1 MLSNYFKIA
10 LRNLLKQKI
19 YSVINVFGLAVGMA
33 CCLLI
38 LALVHNEWSYDAFH
52 DKAETI
58 YRVHIHALTPA
69 GEVEV
74 KAGQPLPLGPT
85 LLAEMPEVE
94 QAARLQYTGAVVKAE
109 GTDAF
114 EEQVLFTDAS
124 FFDMFSFRVEA
135 GNAAAPLPAPDAV
148 VLTTSMAQ
156 KYFGEADP
164 VGQRL
169 RVSFGGAFEEFVVT
183 AVTEEPPANSSITFD
198 LVLPIARSRSYI
210 QWGDSWTSWV
220 ANTYVR
226 LGAAEQAAALT
237 EKLPGFV
244 AQHYG
249 PMVQTWRILQWLSE
263 EEGAFQLQLQPL
275 HDIHFAPEVQQAQTP
290 ATDPRYPLLLAA
302 LAFAILLIA
311 CINFTTLAVGRAARR
326 AKEVSLRKVLGAVRL
341 QLMKQFWGEA
351 LLLSILALLL
361 GLALTEAFLPF
372 FNDLTGKTLGLAY
385 LQEAPAMLI
394 LLGLTLGTALL
405 AGAYPA
411 VYLSRFHPIETLKK
425 SVRAQGKN
433 RWMQSLVVVQFA
445 LSIFFITG
453 VLVVSGQ
460 VRYLKNKNLGF
471 NDERVVVIP
480 THSTDLAEAEQRVNT
495 FKNEA
500 RRHPN
505 VVQVAAASTSFG
517 RGLSWNSSGTKGGSA
532 HLIYTNRIDYDF
544 IETLGIEMAAGRPFS
559 EAFPGDA
566 QQGVLVNEALVK
578 DFGWDDPVGQILEG
592 FSLDMEGATTPTVV
606 GVVKDYHFQS
616 LHNAIEPMVL
626 FLKPR
631 DDAYRYLFA
640 RLHGDDLPGTLAAL
654 EAAWLRAAPDRPF
667 TYHFLDD
674 DFDRHYRAEEQWEQ
688 VVTYAALFA
697 LMIACLGLFGL
708 AAFTAERRTKE
719 IGIRKTLGASGPGL
733 AVFLSKDF
741 LKLVLLANV
750 LAWPTA
756 YLLLSQWLARFA
768 YHVDLSWWTFLAAG
782 LAALGIALITVSY
795 QAIKAALADPVRSLR
810 YE

>member
-1 MLSNYFKIA
+1 MLTNYFKIA
-10 LRNLLKQKI
+10 LRNLLKQKV

-38 LALVHNEWSYDAFH
+38 LALVDNEWSYDTFH
-52 DKAETI
+52 EDAEAI
-58 YRVHIHALTPA
+58 HRVHIHALTPE
-69 GEVEV
+69 GEVDV

-114 EEQVLFTDAS
+114 EEQVLFTDAA
-124 FFDMFSFRVEA
+124 FFDLFSFRVVG
-135 GNAAAPLPAPDAV
+135 GNAAQPLPEPDAV
-148 VLTTSMAQ
+148 VLTTGMAK

-164 VGQRL
+164 VGGRL
-169 RVSFGGAFEEFVVT
+169 RVSVGGAYEEFVVT
-183 AVTEEPPANSSITFD
+183 AVAEEPPANSSITFGI
-198 LVLPIARSRSYI
+198 VLPLERSRSYI
-210 QWGDSWTSWV
+210 QWGDAWTSWV

-237 EKLPGFV
+237 EKLPAFV
-244 AQHYG
+244 EQHYG

-275 HDIHFAPEVQQAQTP
+275 RDVHFAPAVQQAQTP

-351 LLLSILALLL
+351 LLLSVLALLL

-372 FNDLTGKTLGLAY
+372 FNDLTGKTLGLTY
-385 LQEAPAMLI
+385 LQDAPAMLM

-445 LSIFFITG
+445 LSIFFIAG

-480 THSTDLAEAEQRVNT
+480 THSTDLAESEQRANT
-495 FKNEA
+495 FKTEA

-505 VVQVAAASTSFG
+505 VMQVAAASTSFG
-517 RGLSWNSSGTKGGSA
+517 RGLSWNSFSTDGNA
-532 HLIYTNRIDYDF
+532 HFVYTNRIDYDF
-544 IETLGIEMAAGRPFS
+544 IETMGMEIAAGRGFS

-566 QQGVLVNEALVK
+566 RQGVLVNEALVK
-578 DFGWDDPVGQILEG
+578 DFGWDDPVGQRVEG
-592 FSLDMEGATTPTVV
+592 FHLDVEGEVTPTVV

-616 LHNAIEPMVL
+616 LHTAIEPMVL
-626 FLKPR
+626 FLRPR
-631 DDAYRYLFA
+631 DDAFRYLFA
-640 RLHGDDLPGTLAAL
+640 RLRGEDLPGTLAAL
-654 EAAWLRAAPDRPF
+654 EAAWQRAAPDRPF
-667 TYHFLDD
+667 TYQFLDD
-674 DFDRHYRAEEQWEQ
+674 DFDRQYRAEEQWQ
-688 VVTYAALFA
+688 QMVTYAALFA

-719 IGIRKTLGASGPGL
+719 IGIRKTLGASVASL

-750 LAWPTA
+750 LAWPAA

-768 YHVDLSWWTFLAAG
+768 YHVDLSWGIFLTAG
-782 LAALGIALITVSY
+782 LATLGIALLTVSY
-795 QAIKAALADPVRSLR
+795 QTVRAALADPVRSLR

>member
-1 MLSNYFKIA
+1 MLSNYLKIA
-10 LRNLLKQKI
+10 LRNLLKQKV

-52 DKAETI
+52 EDADTI
-58 YRVHIHALTPA
+58 YRVHIHALTPE

-109 GTDAF
+109 GTNAF

-124 FFDMFSFRVEA
+124 FFEVFSFRVMA
-135 GNAAAPLPAPDAV
+135 GNAAQPLPAPDAV
-148 VLTTSMAQ
+148 VLTADMAQ
-156 KYFGEADP
+156 KYFGETDP

-169 RVSFGGAFEEFVVT
+169 RISLGGAFEEFVVT
-183 AVTEEPPANSSITFD
+183 AVAEKPPANSSITFGI
-198 LVLPIARSRSYI
+198 VLPLERSQSYI
-210 QWGDSWTSWV
+210 QWGDLWTSWV

-244 AQHYG
+244 EQHYG

-275 HDIHFAPEVQQAQTP
+275 GDIHFAPAVQQAQTP

-351 LLLSILALLL
+351 LLLSVLAALL

-385 LQEAPAMLI
+385 LQEAPAMLM

-445 LSIFFITG
+445 LSIFFIAG

-471 NDERVVVIP
+471 DGEQVVVIP
-480 THSTDLAEAEQRVNT
+480 THSTDLAESEQRVNT

-500 RRHPN
+500 LRHPN

-517 RGLSWNSSGTKGGSA
+517 RGLSWNSFSTDDGA
-532 HLIYTNRIDYDF
+532 HFVYTNRIDYDF
-544 IETLGIEMAAGRPFS
+544 IETLEMEVAAGRDFS
-559 EAFPGDA
+559 EAFHGDA

-578 DFGWDDPVGQILEG
+578 DFGWGDPVGQVLEG
-592 FSLDMEGATTPTVV
+592 FSLDVEGTITPTVV

-626 FLKPR
+626 FLRPR

-640 RLHGDDLPGTLAAL
+640 RLHGDDLPGTLAVL

-667 TYHFLDD
+667 TYYFLDD
-674 DFDRHYRAEEQWEQ
+674 DFDRQYRAEEQWEQ

-697 LMIACLGLFGL
+697 LLIACLGLFGL

-719 IGIRKTLGASGPGL
+719 IGIRKTLGASAPGL

-750 LAWPTA
+750 LAWPVA
-756 YLLLSQWLARFA
+756 YLLLNHWLARFA
-768 YHVDLSWWTFLAAG
+768 YHIEISWWIFLMAG
-782 LAALGIALITVSY
+782 LAALGIALVTVSY
-795 QAIKAALADPVRSLR
+795 QTLRAALADPVRSLR

>member
-1 MLSNYFKIA
+1 MLTNYLKIA
-10 LRNLLKQKI
+10 LRNLLKQKV

-52 DKAETI
+52 DDAEAI
-58 YRVHIHALTPA
+58 YRVHIHALTPE

-94 QAARLQYTGAVVKAE
+94 QAARLQYIGAVVKAE

-124 FFDMFSFRVEA
+124 FFDVFSFRVA
-135 GNAAAPLPAPDAV
+135 RGNAAQPLPAPDAV
-148 VLTTSMAQ
+148 VLTTGMAQ

-169 RVSFGGAFEEFVVT
+169 RVSLGGAFEEFVVT
-183 AVTEEPPANSSITFD
+183 AVAEEPPTNSSITFGI
-198 LVLPIARSRSYI
+198 VLPLERSRSYI
-210 QWGDSWTSWV
+210 QWGDLWTSWV

-226 LGAAEQAAALT
+226 LGAAEQAAVLS
-237 EKLPGFV
+237 EKLPAFV

-275 HDIHFAPEVQQAQTP
+275 GDIHFAPEVQQAQTP

-351 LLLSILALLL
+351 LLLSVLALLL

-385 LQEAPAMLI
+385 LRDAPAMLM
-394 LLGLTLGTALL
+394 LLGLALGTALL

-411 VYLSRFHPIETLKK
+411 VYLSRFQPIETLKK

-445 LSIFFITG
+445 LSIFFIAG

-471 NDERVVVIP
+471 DGEQVVVIP
-480 THSTDLAEAEQRVNT
+480 THSTDLAESEQRVNT

-500 RRHPN
+500 QRHPN

-517 RGLSWNSSGTKGGSA
+517 RGLSWNSFSTDDGA
-532 HLIYTNRIDYDF
+532 HFVYTNRIDYDF
-544 IETLGIEMAAGRPFS
+544 IETLGMEIAAGRRFS

-566 QQGVLVNEALVK
+566 QQGVLVNEALVN
-578 DFGWDDPVGQILEG
+578 DYGWDDPVGQILEG
-592 FSLDMEGATTPTVV
+592 FSLDMEGKTTPTVV

-626 FLKPR
+626 FLRPR
-631 DDAYRYLFA
+631 DDAFRYLFA
-640 RLHGDDLPGTLAAL
+640 RLRGEDLPGTLAAL

-674 DFDRHYRAEEQWEQ
+674 DFDRQYRAEEQWEH

-697 LMIACLGLFGL
+697 LLIACLGLFGL

-719 IGIRKTLGASGPGL
+719 IGIRKTLGASVPGL
-733 AVFLSKDF
+733 AAFLSKDF

-750 LAWPTA
+750 LAWPVA
-756 YLLLSQWLARFA
+756 YLLLNQWLARFA
-768 YHVDLSWWTFLAAG
+768 YHIDISWGIFLIAG
-782 LAALGIALITVSY
+782 LTALGIALVTVSY
-795 QAIKAALADPVRSLR
+795 QAIKAALADPVKSLR